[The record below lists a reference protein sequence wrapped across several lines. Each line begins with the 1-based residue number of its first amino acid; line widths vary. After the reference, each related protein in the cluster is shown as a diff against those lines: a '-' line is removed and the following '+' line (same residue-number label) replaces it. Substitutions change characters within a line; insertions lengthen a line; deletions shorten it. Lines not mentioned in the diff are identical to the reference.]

1 MGYAVDEHFA
11 FYAASFLAM
20 RGNLFFPFLGKTAS
34 YLSNFKCV
42 HTLVKRPIVVLR
54 LNKLKS
60 HHSVML
66 CAKLVGIRISENLN
80 DQKDQ
85 NENICRLQM
94 SGK

>member
-42 HTLVKRPIVVLR
+42 LKRPIVVLR

-60 HHSVML
+60 HSLSYVV
-66 CAKLVGIRISENLN
+66 CQACWN
-80 DQKDQ
+80 
-85 NENICRLQM
+85 
-94 SGK
+94 